1 MEQNLKEISEY
12 YKNSIYEV
20 LCAEVSYTILSKV
33 HYCEKGHCIVA
44 KAHIKYFDN
53 AYKQSVLQGMIMAM
67 NYDKDVIA
75 SLKTATDDKL
85 KDYVFV
91 VDKDSR
97 VILFYECF

>member
-1 MEQNLKEISEY
+1 MEKELKEISEY

-20 LCAEVSYTILSKV
+20 LRAEVSYNILSNV
-33 HYCEKGHCIVA
+33 HYCENGHSIVA
-44 KAHIKYFDN
+44 KAHIKYFDD

-67 NYDKDVIA
+67 NYDKDVID

>member
-1 MEQNLKEISEY
+1 MEKELKEMSKY

-97 VILFYECF
+97 IILFYECF